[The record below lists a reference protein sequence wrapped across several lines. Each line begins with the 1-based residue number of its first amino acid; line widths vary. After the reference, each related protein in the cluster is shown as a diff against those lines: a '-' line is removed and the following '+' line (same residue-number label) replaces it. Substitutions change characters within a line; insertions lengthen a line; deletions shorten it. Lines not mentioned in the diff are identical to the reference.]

1 MNRSFPELGLKAEDC
16 TEISWIQ
23 SVIYFAG
30 YQKGEDLKVLP
41 DRTTRYKSYF
51 KAKSD
56 YVKEPMPK
64 IELRGIWE
72 RFSEVK
78 TAFVIMDPYGG
89 RMSEISESELPF
101 PQREG
106 NIYNILYLVK
116 WEQDDVGETN
126 KHVHRIR
133 MSYRYMAPYILKSP
147 WTANVNYTDLDLGI
161 NDPCNRSFLQ
171 SSVWGLKYFKDNF
184 RRFEHSETNGWSGK
198 LPQE

>member
-1 MNRSFPELGLKAEDC
+1 MGCVHITGTGENPIQLMNRSFPELGLKAEDC

-147 WTANVNYTDLDLGI
+147 
-161 NDPCNRSFLQ
+161 
-171 SSVWGLKYFKDNF
+171 
-184 RRFEHSETNGWSGK
+184 
-198 LPQE
+198 